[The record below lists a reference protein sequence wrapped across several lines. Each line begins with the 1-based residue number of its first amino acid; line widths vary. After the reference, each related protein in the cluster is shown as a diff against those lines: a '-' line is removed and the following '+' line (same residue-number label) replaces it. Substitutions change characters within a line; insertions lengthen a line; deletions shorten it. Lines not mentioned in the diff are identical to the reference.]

1 LAHCHSETVGV
12 CFGDLQS
19 CAQGVASDP
28 EGNDSE
34 GQGEDCS
41 HRLIADVVSLQADGL
56 VTLQA
61 VTVNPLSH
69 ADGGIDEQPC
79 SSTAGD
85 LETIEFR
92 ATTEADP
99 SIARQGVNGH
109 AGDCE
114 TASGEDF
121 KHGSFG

>member
-1 LAHCHSETVGV
+1 MVDCLHSVSSKPDGSPAYG
-12 CFGDLQS
+12 GDGS
-19 CAQGVASDP
+19 V
-28 EGNDSE
+28 EGSAE
-34 GQGEDCS
+34 GEEGDGLEHGS
-41 HRLIADVVSLQADGL
+41 SRLVDAVSLQGDGL

-61 VTVNPLSH
+61 VTVYPLSH
-69 ADGGIDEQPC
+69 ADGGIDEQPG

-85 LETIEFR
+85 LEAVELR

-99 SIARQGVNGH
+99 SIARQGVDGH

-114 TASGEDF
+114 TAEGEDF